1 MKKLLSTKLITT
13 YFILILC
20 IIIFADILLSIYNT
34 NMLKSNAKYNLE
46 QFSRNTTGQVDTVLR
61 MMDFTA
67 IDLAINKELLL
78 ALKNLPL
85 DTPKNI
91 QIIKSILYQN
101 YINKFNIYRISLFTE
116 DGFAVSTSSIDI
128 SKKELVDFVKNSK
141 WYNHPSVING
151 RKFLVKPHIDPLSL
165 SYPIEVISLV
175 KAVKDG
181 NDILGYIE
189 IQQNVTT
196 LQNICKNQWNGN
208 NLSMALMDANKE
220 VFYTNLNSMGDP
232 VQYNQ
237 KIDTIV
243 KSLQSYSYR
252 TIESKTDMISISD
265 SNYAELKIVLLL
277 PKKIMLQSNKYFQI
291 TLITVL
297 CIAAILSYLTI
308 LIMTKT
314 ITRPIKKLVE
324 KIKLIDLN
332 NLSEFTDQRSGS
344 YEADLIN
351 HTFHEMADRLKT
363 SINKEI
369 TIQKLQSKAAFD
381 ILQSQI
387 GPHFL
392 YNTLGSIANM
402 CEEGSSAQAADACY
416 NLSEILRYSGNYS
429 DSIVSVKE
437 ELNNITAY
445 MALMKYRYK
454 HRINY
459 SIRYDEDIPSIQL
472 PKLTLQ
478 PLAENAIK
486 YSLIKTE
493 NIHIDIFCGLIN
505 SIMYIKI
512 SDNGIGMDEATK
524 QRIYNDFYYYTK
536 VKDGFEILQ
545 NIKFGGMGLLGTILR
560 LYLHFGEKSAYDIVS
575 NKSGGTTVLLY
586 IDFSERQG

>member
-20 IIIFADILLSIYNT
+20 IIVFADIILSIYNT
-34 NMLKSNAKYNLE
+34 NMLKSNARYNLE
-46 QFSRNTTGQVDTVLR
+46 RFTGSTTSQVDTALR

-78 ALKNLPL
+78 ALKNMSL
-85 DTPKNI
+85 DAPKNT
-91 QIIKSILYQN
+91 QTIKNILYQN
-101 YINKFNIYRISLFTE
+101 YINKFNIYRISIFTQ
-116 DGFAVSTSSIDI
+116 DGFAVSTSSVDI
-128 SKKELVDFVKNSK
+128 SREELVNFVRNSK
-141 WYNHPSVING
+141 WYNNPSVLNG
-151 RKFLVKPHIDPLSL
+151 RKFLVKPHTDPLSL
-165 SYPIEVISLV
+165 SYPIEVISLI
-175 KAVKDG
+175 KAVKEG
-181 NDILGYIE
+181 SDILGYIE

-196 LQNICKNQWNGN
+196 LQNICKNQWNGY

-220 VFYTNLNSMGDP
+220 VFYTNMNPLADP
-232 VQYNQ
+232 AQYHQ

-243 KSLQSYSYR
+243 KSLQSYSYH

-277 PKKIMLQSNKYFQI
+277 PKKILLQSNKYFQI

-297 CIAAILSYLTI
+297 CIAAILSYITI

-314 ITRPIKKLVE
+314 ITKPLKKLVE

-332 NLSEFTDQRSGS
+332 NLSEYSDQRSGS

-363 SINKEI
+363 SIQKEI
-369 TIQKLQSKAAFD
+369 AIQKLQSKAAFD

-392 YNTLGSIANM
+392 FNTLGSIANM
-402 CEEGSSAQAADACY
+402 CEEGASAQAADACY

-437 ELNNITAY
+437 ELNNITSY

-454 HRINY
+454 HRIDY
-459 SIRYDEDIPSIQL
+459 SIHYDEDLPSIQI

-493 NIHIDIFCGLIN
+493 NIHIDIFCGFVN
-505 SIMYIKI
+505 SLMYIQV
-512 SDNGIGMDEATK
+512 SDNGIGMDEAAK
-524 QRIYNDFYYYTK
+524 QRIYNDFHYYTK
-536 VKDGFEILQ
+536 VKDGFELLQ

-560 LYLHFGEKSAYDIVS
+560 LHLHFGEKSAYDIVR

-586 IDFSERQG
+586 IDFSQR